1 MALPSGYT
9 RLDYIQSS
17 GTQYIDTGFKPN
29 QDTRVLIDIENLSSA
44 QASFFGAR
52 ASQNAASFTFFSLTA
67 TTGRSDYGTSKQSMS
82 FTNTV
87 GRYTVDQ
94 NKNVCTANDVTATG
108 TANTFQLTNNLY
120 LLALN
125 QADEAAQKASGKL
138 YSAQVY
144 DNGTLVRDFIP
155 CKNASGAIGLWDNVN
170 SVFYANA
177 GTGTFSTGKKHKV
190 LIDGTGYEIKSGRV
204 LIAGTGYDI
213 KKGRTLIDATG
224 YDIKFGTPVGELAV
238 GTSVFMNV
246 GGVRAEFIVVHQ
258 GNPDATIY
266 DASCNG
272 TWVLMKN
279 VYAEVNV
286 GVDYYYHTGE
296 TNAYLNNTFLKLLD
310 SGVQAII
317 KQVKIPYAT
326 WGYTSSNHY
335 GHIIHKGASG
345 LSAKIFAP
353 SAYEVSN
360 NYSYYLSTGDGAT
373 LDYFAN
379 DSANLTGCQ
388 NRVAY
393 LNDTACNWKLRTPQ
407 LGGSG
412 SDVSNLSSTTY
423 IDERGALGTSNFVSD
438 FGMRPQFI
446 FPFEVLND
454 DNFNIIA

>member
-190 LIDGTGYEIKSGRV
+190 LINGTGYETKSGRV

-213 KKGRTLIDATG
+213 KKGRTLIGGTG
-224 YDIKFGTPVGELAV
+224 YDIKFGTPVGELPA
-238 GTSVFMNV
+238 GTIVYMNV
-246 GGVRAEFIVVHQ
+246 DGVRTPYIVVHQ
-258 GNPDATIY
+258 GNPDTSAY
-266 DASCNG
+266 GASCNG
-272 TWVLMKN
+272 TWVLMKDIYTLTRWQN
-279 VYAEVNV
+279 RQNTRYDEEYSCLVRQLAQ
-286 GVDYYYHTGE
+286 TFPSKLE
-296 TNAYLNNTFLKLLD
+296 TVIQNNLIPLKLLNVYSFQD
-310 SGVQAII
+310 ISGDKVFPLTSDDLSKMDYFRDGIASKRIANYNGVANGYWLRDPSSDGSSI
-317 KQVKIPYAT
+317 KYVTAT
-326 WGYTSSNHY
+326 GVITTRDDNS
-335 GHIIHKGASG
+335 
-345 LSAKIFAP
+345 
-353 SAYEVSN
+353 
-360 NYSYYLSTGDGAT
+360 YLSSYQGQGFRPLYILNTAS
-373 LDYFAN
+373 LMA
-379 DSANLTGCQ
+379 DS
-388 NRVAY
+388 
-393 LNDTACNWKLRTPQ
+393 D
-407 LGGSG
+407 
-412 SDVSNLSSTTY
+412 
-423 IDERGALGTSNFVSD
+423 
-438 FGMRPQFI
+438 
-446 FPFEVLND
+446 
-454 DNFNIIA
+454 FNIIEP